1 MCSSSKINVTLQA
14 LWCLEILVFFLFL
27 CYFFSR
33 LSILYYFNLSSYS
46 KSCPLIHLSFTGSWL
61 AGFPFHLFL
70 KAKCC
75 SNKYTDTHFPIS
87 GIQDQSSHQNPFLT
101 PVVIIIGLSL
111 LLSSSVV
118 NTFLLYLDSFFSHF
132 PQLPSMVTDGSLSCS
147 NIHK

>member
-1 MCSSSKINVTLQA
+1 MLQA
-14 LWCLEILVFFLFL
+14 LWCLEVLVISLFL

-46 KSCPLIHLSFTGSWL
+46 KSCPLIHLSLSASWL

-75 SNKYTDTHFPIS
+75 SNKYTDMHSPIS
-87 GIQDQSSHQNPFLT
+87 SIQDKSSHQNIFLT

-111 LLSSSVV
+111 LLLSSVV
-118 NTFLLYLDSFFSHF
+118 NTFLLDLDSFFFLIF
-132 PQLPSMVTDGSLSCS
+132 PQLSSNGSLSCS
-147 NIHK
+147 DIHK